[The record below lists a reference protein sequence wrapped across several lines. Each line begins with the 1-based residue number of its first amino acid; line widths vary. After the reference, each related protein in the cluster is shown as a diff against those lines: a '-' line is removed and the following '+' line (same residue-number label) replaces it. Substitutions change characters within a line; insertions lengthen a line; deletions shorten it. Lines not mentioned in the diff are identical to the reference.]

1 MNPLVS
7 IIIPTFNRA
16 HLISETLESII
27 SLTYQNW
34 ECIIVDDGSTDNTQD
49 LIEGY
54 LINDVRIKFYK
65 RPNELPKGQNSCRNY
80 GYDKSTG
87 DWIKWFDS
95 DDLFL
100 PSALDF
106 MANLTNSEY
115 DVFITNLLI
124 VDGTTDKIINNKKSF
139 SENLIPDYL
148 IGKIAFYVCGPTWK
162 KSFLEKQTNLFDDNL
177 SNLDDWDFNL
187 RMIYSNPNIFYLNES
202 LIKYRVNSNSL
213 SHEIDKLNTNEIK
226 SEFRAREKH
235 IVLLKK
241 INKPAKALLVNFT
254 KKRYKYF
261 FREAL
266 IKNHYSKFY
275 FFNKLFIYQM
285 KTLDLFGFIKTL
297 VAFLI
302 FKIFNKGYKLLK

>member
-124 VDGTTDKIINNKKSF
+124 VDGITDKIINNKKSF
-139 SENLIPDYL
+139 SENLILDYL

-202 LIKYRVNSNSL
+202 LI
-213 SHEIDKLNTNEIK
+213 
-226 SEFRAREKH
+226 F
-235 IVLLKK
+235 
-241 INKPAKALLVNFT
+241 
-254 KKRYKYF
+254 
-261 FREAL
+261 L
-266 IKNHYSKFY
+266 IK
-275 FFNKLFIYQM
+275 
-285 KTLDLFGFIKTL
+285 
-297 VAFLI
+297 LI
-302 FKIFNKGYKLLK
+302 QTIDWKKW

>member
-34 ECIIVDDGSTDNTQD
+34 ECILVDDGSSDNTKD
-49 LIEGY
+49 LLEKY
-54 LINDVRIKFYK
+54 VLYDTRIKFYT
-65 RPNELPKGQNSCRNY
+65 RPNELTKGQNSCRNY
-80 GYDKSTG
+80 GYYKSTG
-87 DWIKWFDS
+87 NWIKWFDS

-106 MANLTNSEY
+106 MANLADSEY
-115 DVFITNLLI
+115 DVYITNLLI
-124 VDGTTDKIINNKKSF
+124 VDGITDKIINNKKSF
-139 SENLIPDYL
+139 SDNLITDYL

-162 KSFLEKQTNLFDDNL
+162 KSFLEKQTYLFDDNL

-187 RMIYSNPNIFYLNES
+187 RMIYNNPNIYYLDES
-202 LIKYRVNSNSL
+202 LIKYRVYSNSL
-213 SHEIDKLNTNEIK
+213 SHEIDKLNINEIK
-226 SEFRAREKH
+226 SEFKAREKH
-235 IVLLKK
+235 MVLLKK
-241 INKPAKALLVNFT
+241 INKPAKSLLVNFT

-275 FFNKLFIYQM
+275 FLNKLFIYQM
-285 KTLDLFGFIKTL
+285 KTLDLFGILKTL
-297 VAFLI
+297 FAFLI